1 VSRINWSTAAQGA
14 QVVPVLLIHGVGIV
28 AVPEGVSITGISLSS
43 VPTAWWPGN
52 TYADFSAY
60 LAPWLRLDG
69 DGLTISE
76 RAVPT
81 AAQLL
86 DVSEVTLHLS
96 DVGLAATRL
105 FESADAFD
113 ATYLTAEVSA
123 TATTIPAASTAA
135 FPSSGIVYLGQ
146 EAIRYGAK
154 TSTSFTTCTRG
165 VFGSRAT
172 RHLYSV
178 SQGAG
183 LGNPQITSGAPEMT
197 GRPATLWLA
206 QVQSGVIVDVQLEH
220 FGTVGTGVSL
230 MGGGESDE
238 DGYVITLDHAIKRM
252 GQRIRGSAVSVGGF
266 AHPGNLSARTTLE
279 TPTTVDLTPIW
290 VVSQN
295 STSGATTGIN
305 LLTGDT
311 SAPDNGGWHPT
322 RESYLAA
329 LNAAGA
335 SAFPSPA
342 TFTAALDGDNL
353 TITVGDFSPHETVT
367 AQTAWATTVGAIQ
380 RTGGR
385 PQFPLGEMPKAWV
398 PITEGSP
405 VYLTA
410 SDYAAI
416 PPAPSS
422 TAAQFVLIFGDD
434 DDRASKRYARITA
447 QGTSGSAS
455 FVTCTALR
463 APTEVRLVGMYNG
476 LARSTTR
483 PGGTTAAGF
492 VVQEPTTARL
502 GLYVSSNSWVEAL
515 RLVVESLDTEYACVA
530 DAIDWT
536 HMRAV
541 ADAYPSAFTTRRE
554 IVVDLNTTLLAMLQN
569 EAALGGFAL
578 VMHEGRVSIAR
589 IAEFAT
595 TEITAGTITDADLDA
610 TAPSPTYEK
619 GSDGIVNTYTIVSPD
634 DGVTVNVSDQ
644 TSRALY
650 GGQGVITATLPRSV
664 VGTPQDASRLYVQ
677 VFAQA
682 VSVLG
687 PLRYPYRHVTVQVPL
702 NLYDYQ
708 IGDLLS
714 VTLWRVPDGLGA
726 RGITEAVAQVVARS
740 VVLFGDQTTGHV
752 AYTVRLNPRNLQ
764 GYAPAALAA
773 AGGIAGAVITL
784 DTTTISTGGFAG
796 AGYTDGGAS
805 TFTTGDLVRL
815 VEIDTTSP
823 TASTQ
828 HTVTG
833 VSGATLTLSPAPS
846 ATFAGLAASALKVMV
861 VYDDWGV
868 VVAGGRTTQQRFAY
882 LALADATLD
891 ADHAARVFAA

>member
-1 VSRINWSTAAQGA
+1 MSRINWSTAAQGA

-28 AVPEGVSITGISLSS
+28 AVPEGVSITGISLGS

-60 LAPWLRLDG
+60 LAPWLRLD

-81 AAQLL
+81 STQLL
-86 DVSEVTLHLS
+86 EVSEVTLHLS
-96 DVGLAATRL
+96 DVNGAATAL
-105 FESADAFD
+105 FEAADSFD
-113 ATYLTAEVSA
+113 ATYITAEVSA
-123 TATTIPAASTAA
+123 IATTIPVATTAA
-135 FPSSGIVYLGQ
+135 FPSSGIIYLDQ
-146 EAIRYGAK
+146 EAIRYASK
-154 TSTSFTTCTRG
+154 TPTAFTTCTRG
-165 VFGSRAT
+165 LFGSRPT
-172 RHLYSV
+172 RHLYTV

-183 LGNPQITSGAPEMT
+183 MGNPQVTSGAPEMT

-206 QVQSGVIVDVQLEH
+206 RVSAGVIVDVQLEH

-230 MGGGESDE
+230 MGGGDSTD
-238 DGYVITLDHAIKRM
+238 DGYVITIDHAIKRM

-279 TPTTVDLTPIW
+279 TPTTTDLTPVW
-290 VVSQN
+290 VVAQN
-295 STSGATTGIN
+295 ATTGETLGLN
-305 LLTGDT
+305 LLTGDAA
-311 SAPDNGGWHPT
+311 APDNGGWHPT

-335 SAFPSPA
+335 AAFTSPA
-342 TFTAALDGDNL
+342 LFAAALDGDNL
-353 TITVGDFSPHETVT
+353 TVTVGDFSPHQTVT
-367 AQTAWATTVGAIQ
+367 VQTAWATTVGAIQ
-380 RTGGR
+380 VTGQR
-385 PQFPLGEMPKAWV
+385 PQFNLGEMPKAWV
-398 PITEGSP
+398 PITTGSP

-410 SDYAAI
+410 SDYASI

-422 TAAQFVLIFGDD
+422 SAAQFVLIFGDD

-455 FVTCTALR
+455 YVTCTALR
-463 APTEVRLVGMYNG
+463 APSEVRLVGMYNG

-483 PGGTTAAGF
+483 PGGTTASGF

-502 GLYVSSNSWVEAL
+502 GLYVSSGSWVEAL

-530 DAIDWT
+530 DAIDWV
-536 HMRAV
+536 HMASI
-541 ADAYPSAFTTRRE
+541 ADAYPSAFATRRE

-578 VMHEGRVSIAR
+578 VMHDGRVSIAR

-595 TEITAGTITDADLDA
+595 TEATAGTISDSDLDA
-610 TAPSPTYEK
+610 AAPSPTYEK
-619 GSDGIVNTYTIVSPD
+619 GTDGIVNTYTVVSPD
-634 DGVTVNVSDQ
+634 DGVTVNVTDQ

-650 GGQGVITATLPRSV
+650 GGQGAITATLPRSV
-664 VGTPQDASRLYVQ
+664 AGTPQDASRLYVQ
-677 VFAQA
+677 VFSQA
-682 VSVLG
+682 VQVLG
-687 PLRYPYRHVTVQVPL
+687 PLRYPYRHVGVQVPL

-708 IGDLLS
+708 IGDLLTA
-714 VTLWRVPDGLGA
+714 TLWRVPDGVGG
-726 RGITEAVAQVVARS
+726 RGITDAVVQVVGRA
-740 VVLFGDQTTGHV
+740 VELYGDGTTGHV
-752 AYTVRLNPRNLQ
+752 TYTLRLNPRNLQ
-764 GYAPAALAA
+764 GYAPSALVA
-773 AGGIAGAVITL
+773 AGGIAGAVVTL

-805 TFTTGDLVRL
+805 TFAAGDLVRL
-815 VEIDTTSP
+815 VEIDTASP

-833 VSGATLTLSPAPS
+833 VSGATLTLNPAPG
-846 ATFAGLAASALKVMV
+846 APFGAPAALKVLV
-861 VYDDWGV
+861 VYDDWDV
-868 VVAGGRTTQQRFAY
+868 VTAAARSTQQRYAY

-891 ADHAARVFAA
+891 AAHAARVFAA